1 MSIKY
6 EEIKELVKDEINI
19 VRFENLKE
27 KIEVKYYLPILEKI
41 GIIETIVDSSFI
53 EDEETKLKRYNPII
67 KEVMTDY
74 LIVKSYTNLIEDNL
88 EEDIKNIYDI
98 LKQNSLIDLVYTAIN
113 KTEVDMIKNCVEER
127 IKEEQRFIEN
137 KTNMGFIV
145 EQLINKIKEFSKEA
159 MSLVGEINENKLGLI
174 TNYFSTVNND
184 NGFTVKDILKNLKNI
199 IEVK

>member
-159 MSLVGEINENKLGLI
+159 MSLVCEINENKLGLI

>member
-174 TNYFSTVNND
+174 TNYSSTVNND